1 MSPATSQQWTRRIR
15 YSDQHIR
22 VSDAERNSVAELLGQ
37 HYADGRL
44 DQVEFDD
51 RISRTMAA
59 KTRGDLT
66 GLFDDLPETGPAGA
80 VPAGPG
86 GPAGPAPYRGPRRR
100 GGIARPL
107 LLLLLV
113 FICANFAWHAFTS
126 LFFIQPLVWAFV
138 IVAVIML
145 VNRSAHR
152 HDR

>member
-1 MSPATSQQWTRRIR
+1 MSPSTSQQWTRRIR

-22 VSDAERNSVAELLGQ
+22 VSDTERNSVAELLGQ

-44 DQVEFDD
+44 DQAEFDD
-51 RISRTMAA
+51 RMSRTMAA

-66 GLFDDLPETGPAGA
+66 GLFDDLPETGPAGTD
-80 VPAGPG
+80 PAGT
-86 GPAGPAPYRGPRRR
+86 GPAVPYRGPRRR
-100 GGIARPL
+100 GGIARTL

-138 IVAVIML
+138 IVAVILL

>member
-1 MSPATSQQWTRRIR
+1 VRS
-15 YSDQHIR
+15 
-22 VSDAERNSVAELLGQ
+22 
-37 HYADGRL
+37 
-44 DQVEFDD
+44 
-51 RISRTMAA
+51 
-59 KTRGDLT
+59 
-66 GLFDDLPETGPAGA
+66 
-80 VPAGPG
+80 
-86 GPAGPAPYRGPRRR
+86 
-100 GGIARPL
+100 L